1 MTQITAILNV
11 HREGILA
18 HASLL
23 SIAAA
28 RQTAATAGIAVEVI
42 AVADCSDRL
51 TLDTLAAD
59 AGVQVLETSVDDLG
73 LARNVGV
80 AAARGQYIAFLDGDD
95 LWGRCWLR
103 AAYEAAT
110 TESRPTVW
118 HPEASLYFG
127 SKHEPHWLIHPDI
140 ETIEGDWVSLGLR
153 NQWTSLS
160 FASRTT
166 YLEVPYRRTN
176 LAQGFGLEDWSWNS
190 EVVAHGYLHKPVL
203 GTAHLIRVRTDSLV
217 RRTSFAGAL
226 MTPSSLF
233 CRRIGWASRVGSLG
247 VCSADRHRL
256 VHRFHKT
263 NQLWGIPQ
271 AAPHVVVSPE
281 TELDGG
287 SRWQQRD
294 G

>member
-1 MTQITAILNV
+1 RLLCPNRCSAMTQITAILNV

-176 LAQGFGLEDWSWNS
+176 LAQGC
-190 EVVAHGYLHKPVL
+190 
-203 GTAHLIRVRTDSLV
+203 
-217 RRTSFAGAL
+217 GARI
-226 MTPSSLF
+226 PSQARS
-233 CRRIGWASRVGSLG
+233 GNGAPDPG
-247 VCSADRHRL
+247 ADRL
-256 VHRFHKT
+256 S
-263 NQLWGIPQ
+263 G
-271 AAPHVVVSPE
+271 ASY
-281 TELDGG
+281 ELRRSAYDAIQ
-287 SRWQQRD
+287 SVL
-294 G
+294 